1 MSIVLI
7 FGIVLGAPSLF
18 AQERLTQEYRIG
30 PKDVLDIGVV
40 GEAELSRVVRVSQ
53 DGTISFPFLGSVDVE
68 GLTKGQLE
76 LKLNQLLID
85 GNFLENPQVI
95 VFIQEYQSKRVA
107 VIGAVNIPGTFELL
121 GRQTLR
127 QIIAQAG
134 GVTAEAGD
142 QIEIIRTQEQG
153 GSSILRISIR
163 ELYSDADMDI
173 PLQANDIVRVP
184 NDELVNIYV
193 GGNVGNPG
201 MLEVRESQIPTLL
214 QAIIQAGGFS
224 ERAAKGSV
232 TLKRQ
237 NEDGSWNTQKI
248 DVDDIIKGKR
258 DDIQL
263 QANDIIWVS
272 QSIF

>member
-76 LKLNQLLID
+76 QLLID